1 MRSRLGLSILRW
13 LSMAL
18 IVLALVFTVF
28 ELVRYSRIRSSFP
41 PGMKIAGVPVGGL
54 DQQKAAERLVQ
65 AYGVP
70 VELHYGEAIIQVKP
84 QVVGFE
90 LKLDEMLAA
99 ADLQRITQPF
109 WSAFW
114 DYLWNQLPAPKP
126 VPLSANLSEDRL
138 RTYLQNEIAVRYDQ
152 PPEASIPLPGTTSFE
167 SGNPGTVLD
176 MDRAVVLIEDALR
189 SPNARV
195 VNLTYNQV
203 KPPRPSLTN
212 LEVLLKQVIDVSGF
226 DGVVE
231 MYMLDI
237 NTREEL
243 SFAYQN
249 GEDLQPG
256 IAFTAAS
263 TMKIPIMTSVFRRV
277 SEPTPQEVL
286 DQMALM
292 IEQSENG
299 PADRLMQNVLDLN
312 LGPLQVTE
320 DMQSIGLENTFIAGY
335 FYPGAPLLQR
345 FTTPA
350 NQRVDVN
357 TGPDEYNQTTP
368 AEMGMLMDDLY
379 QCATNGGGTLPAAFA
394 GQVSSGECQQMLDF
408 LSLNDIAVLIKAG
421 IPEGTRIAHKHGWII
436 ENDGYLHTM
445 GDSAIVYSPA
455 GDYVLVIFMHQ
466 PVQLIFDP
474 ANVLFADLSRAVY
487 NYFNLD

>member
-1 MRSRLGLSILRW
+1 
-13 LSMAL
+13 MAL
-18 IVLALVFTVF
+18 IILALLLSVF
-28 ELVRYSRIRSSFP
+28 ELVQYSRIRSSFP
-41 PGMKIAGVPVGGL
+41 PGLQIAGVPVGGL
-54 DQQKAAERLVQ
+54 DQEGAAERLVQ

-70 VELHYGEAIIQVKP
+70 VELRYGDAVIQVKP

-90 LKLDEMLAA
+90 MQLDEMLAA

-114 DYLWNQLPAPKP
+114 DYLWNQLPAPRP
-126 VPLSANLSEDRL
+126 VPLSATISEERL
-138 RTYLQNEIAVRYDQ
+138 RTYLQNEIATRYDQ
-152 PPEASIPLPGTTSFE
+152 PPQASIPLPGTTSFQ

-195 VNLTYNQV
+195 VSLTYSQV
-203 KPPRPSLTN
+203 KPLRPSLTN
-212 LEVLLKQVIDVSGF
+212 LEVLLKQIVDVSGF
-226 DGVVE
+226 DGLVE
-231 MYMLDI
+231 MYMLDLK
-237 NTREEL
+237 TREEL
-243 SFAYQN
+243 NFAYQN
-249 GEDLQPG
+249 GEDLAPG

-263 TMKIPIMTSVFRRV
+263 TMKIPIMTSTFRRV
-277 SEPTPQEVL
+277 SEPTPQTVL
-286 DQMALM
+286 DLMALM

-299 PADRLMQNVLDLN
+299 PADSLMQNVLDLN

-320 DMQSIGLENTFIAGY
+320 DMQAIGLSNTFIAGY

-345 FTTPA
+345 FATPA
-350 NQRVDVN
+350 NSRTDVN
-357 TGPDEYNQTTP
+357 TGPDVYNQTTP
-368 AEMGMLMDDLY
+368 ADMGMLMDDLY
-379 QCATNGGGTLPAAFA
+379 QCATNGGGTLAAAYA
-394 GQVSSGECQQMLDF
+394 GQVSQAECQQMLDF

-445 GDSAIVYSPA
+445 GNAAIVYSPA

-487 NYFNLD
+487 NYYNLE

>member
-1 MRSRLGLSILRW
+1 M
-13 LSMAL
+13 
-18 IVLALVFTVF
+18 
-28 ELVRYSRIRSSFP
+28 
-41 PGMKIAGVPVGGL
+41 PVGGL
-54 DQQKAAERLVQ
+54 NQESAAERLVQ

-70 VELHYGEAIIQVKP
+70 VELRYGDAVIQVKP

-114 DYLWNQLPAPKP
+114 DYLWNQLLTPKS
-126 VPLSANLSEDRL
+126 VPLSATISEERL
-138 RTYLQNEIAVRYDQ
+138 RTYLKNEIAVRYDQ
-152 PPEASIPLPGTTSFE
+152 PPEASIPLPGTTSFQ

-195 VNLTYNQV
+195 VNLTYSQV
-203 KPPRPSLTN
+203 KPPRPSLVN
-212 LEVLLKQVIDVSGF
+212 LEVLLKQIVDVSGF

-231 MYMLDI
+231 MYMLDLK
-237 NTREEL
+237 TREEMN
-243 SFAYQN
+243 FAYRN
-249 GEDLQPG
+249 GEDLAPG

-263 TMKIPIMTSVFRRV
+263 TMKIPIMTSTFRRV
-277 SEPTPQEVL
+277 SEPTPQTVL

-320 DMQSIGLENTFIAGY
+320 DMQAIGLANTFIAGY

-350 NQRVDVN
+350 NSRTDVN
-357 TGPDEYNQTTP
+357 TEPDVYNQTTP
-368 AEMGMLMDDLY
+368 ADLGMLMDDLY
-379 QCATNGGGTLPAAFA
+379 QCANNGGGTLTAAYA
-394 GQVSSGECQQMLDF
+394 GQVSQAECQQMLDF

-445 GDSAIVYSPA
+445 GNAAIVYSPA
-455 GDYVLVIFMHQ
+455 GDYVLVIFMYQ
-466 PVQLIFDP
+466 PVQLVFDP
-474 ANVLFADLSRAVY
+474 ANVLFANLSRAVY
-487 NYFNLD
+487 NYYNLE

>member
-1 MRSRLGLSILRW
+1 MRGRLGLLILRW

-18 IVLALVFTVF
+18 ILMALVLTVF
-28 ELVRYSRIRSSFP
+28 ELVQYSRIRSSFP
-41 PGMKIAGVPVGGL
+41 PGMRIAGVPVGGL
-54 DQQKAAERLVQ
+54 NQESAAERLVQ

-70 VELHYGEAIIQVKP
+70 VELRYGDAVIQVKP

-114 DYLWNQLPAPKP
+114 DYLWNQLPTPKS
-126 VPLSANLSEDRL
+126 VPLSATISEERL
-138 RTYLQNEIAVRYDQ
+138 RTYLKNEIAVRYDQ
-152 PPEASIPLPGTTSFE
+152 PPEASIPLPGTTSFQ

-195 VNLTYNQV
+195 VNLTYSQV
-203 KPPRPSLTN
+203 KPPRPSLVN
-212 LEVLLKQVIDVSGF
+212 LEVLLKQIVDVSGF

-231 MYMLDI
+231 MYMLDLK
-237 NTREEL
+237 TREEMN
-243 SFAYQN
+243 FAYRN
-249 GEDLQPG
+249 GEDLAPG

-263 TMKIPIMTSVFRRV
+263 TMKIPIMTSTFRRV
-277 SEPTPQEVL
+277 SEPTPQTVL

-320 DMQSIGLENTFIAGY
+320 DMQAIGLANTFIAGY

-350 NQRVDVN
+350 NSRTDVN
-357 TGPDEYNQTTP
+357 TEPDVYNQTTP
-368 AEMGMLMDDLY
+368 ADLGMLMDDLY
-379 QCATNGGGTLPAAFA
+379 QCANNGGGTLTAAYA
-394 GQVSSGECQQMLDF
+394 GQVSQAECQQMLDF

-445 GDSAIVYSPA
+445 GNAAIVYSPA
-455 GDYVLVIFMHQ
+455 GDYVLVIFMYQ
-466 PVQLIFDP
+466 PVQLVFDP
-474 ANVLFADLSRAVY
+474 ANVLFANLSRAVY
-487 NYFNLD
+487 NYYNLE

>member
-1 MRSRLGLSILRW
+1 
-13 LSMAL
+13 MAL
-18 IVLALVFTVF
+18 ILMALVLTVF
-28 ELVRYSRIRSSFP
+28 ELVQYSRIRSSFP
-41 PGMKIAGVPVGGL
+41 PGMRIAGVPVGGL
-54 DQQKAAERLVQ
+54 NQESAAERLVQ

-70 VELHYGEAIIQVKP
+70 VELRYGDAVIQVKP

-114 DYLWNQLPAPKP
+114 DYLWNQLPTPKS
-126 VPLSANLSEDRL
+126 VPLSATISEERL
-138 RTYLQNEIAVRYDQ
+138 RTYLKNEIAVRYDQ
-152 PPEASIPLPGTTSFE
+152 PPEASIPLPGTTSFQ

-195 VNLTYNQV
+195 VNLTYSQV
-203 KPPRPSLTN
+203 KPPRPSLVN
-212 LEVLLKQVIDVSGF
+212 LEVLLKQIVDVSGF

-231 MYMLDI
+231 MYMLDLK
-237 NTREEL
+237 TREEMN
-243 SFAYQN
+243 FAYRN
-249 GEDLQPG
+249 GEDLAPG

-263 TMKIPIMTSVFRRV
+263 TMKIPIMTSTFRRV
-277 SEPTPQEVL
+277 SEPTPQTVL

-320 DMQSIGLENTFIAGY
+320 DMQAIGLANTFIAGY

-350 NQRVDVN
+350 NSRTDVN
-357 TGPDEYNQTTP
+357 TEPDVYNQTTP
-368 AEMGMLMDDLY
+368 ADLGMLMDDLY
-379 QCATNGGGTLPAAFA
+379 QCANNGGGTLTAAYA
-394 GQVSSGECQQMLDF
+394 GQVSQAECQQMLDF

-445 GDSAIVYSPA
+445 GNAAIVYSPA
-455 GDYVLVIFMHQ
+455 GDYVLVIFMYQ
-466 PVQLIFDP
+466 PVQLVFDP
-474 ANVLFADLSRAVY
+474 ANVLFANLSRAVY
-487 NYFNLD
+487 NYYNLE

>member
-1 MRSRLGLSILRW
+1 VRSRLGLSILRW

-320 DMQSIGLENTFIAGY
+320 DLQSIGLENTFIAGY

>member
-1 MRSRLGLSILRW
+1 
-13 LSMAL
+13 MAL
-18 IVLALVFTVF
+18 IILALLLSVF
-28 ELVRYSRIRSSFP
+28 ELVQYSRIRSSFP
-41 PGMKIAGVPVGGL
+41 PGMQIAGVPVGGL
-54 DQQKAAERLVQ
+54 DQEGAAERLVQ

-70 VELHYGEAIIQVKP
+70 VELRYGDAVIQVKP

-90 LKLDEMLAA
+90 LQLDEMLAA

-114 DYLWNQLPAPKP
+114 DYLWNQLPAPRP
-126 VPLSANLSEDRL
+126 VPLSATISEERL
-138 RTYLQNEIAVRYDQ
+138 RTYLQNEIATRYDQ
-152 PPEASIPLPGTTSFE
+152 PPQASIPLPGTTSFQ

-195 VNLTYNQV
+195 VSLTYSQV
-203 KPPRPSLTN
+203 KPLRPSLTN
-212 LEVLLKQVIDVSGF
+212 LEVLLKQIVDVSGF
-226 DGVVE
+226 DGLVE
-231 MYMLDI
+231 MYMLDLK
-237 NTREEL
+237 TREEL
-243 SFAYQN
+243 NFAYQN
-249 GEDLQPG
+249 GEDLDPG

-263 TMKIPIMTSVFRRV
+263 TMKIPIMTSTFRRV
-277 SEPTPQEVL
+277 SEPTPQTVL
-286 DQMALM
+286 DLMALM

-299 PADRLMQNVLDLN
+299 PADSLMQNVLDLN

-320 DMQSIGLENTFIAGY
+320 DMQAIGLSNTFIAGY

-345 FTTPA
+345 FATPA
-350 NQRVDVN
+350 NSRTDVN
-357 TGPDEYNQTTP
+357 TGPDVYNQTTP
-368 AEMGMLMDDLY
+368 ADMGMLMDDLY
-379 QCATNGGGTLPAAFA
+379 QCATNGGGTLAAAYA
-394 GQVSSGECQQMLDF
+394 GQVSQAECQQMLDF

-445 GDSAIVYSPA
+445 GNAAIVYSPA

-487 NYFNLD
+487 NYYNLE

>member
-1 MRSRLGLSILRW
+1 
-13 LSMAL
+13 MAL
-18 IVLALVFTVF
+18 ILMALVLTVF
-28 ELVRYSRIRSSFP
+28 ELVQYSRIRSSFP
-41 PGMKIAGVPVGGL
+41 PGMRIAGVPVGGL
-54 DQQKAAERLVQ
+54 NQESAAERLVQ

-70 VELHYGEAIIQVKP
+70 VELRYGDAVIQVKP

-114 DYLWNQLPAPKP
+114 DYLWNQLPTPKS
-126 VPLSANLSEDRL
+126 VPLSATISEERL
-138 RTYLQNEIAVRYDQ
+138 RTYLKNEIAVRYDQ
-152 PPEASIPLPGTTSFE
+152 PPEASIPLPGTTSFQ

-195 VNLTYNQV
+195 VNLTYSQV
-203 KPPRPSLTN
+203 KPPRPSLVN
-212 LEVLLKQVIDVSGF
+212 LEVLLKQIVDVSGF

-231 MYMLDI
+231 MYMLDLK
-237 NTREEL
+237 TREEMN
-243 SFAYQN
+243 FAYRN
-249 GEDLQPG
+249 GEDLAPG

-263 TMKIPIMTSVFRRV
+263 TMKIPIMTSTFRRV
-277 SEPTPQEVL
+277 SEPTPQTVL

-320 DMQSIGLENTFIAGY
+320 DMQAIGLANTFIAGY

-350 NQRVDVN
+350 NSRTDVN
-357 TGPDEYNQTTP
+357 TGPDVYNQTTP
-368 AEMGMLMDDLY
+368 ADLGMLMDDLY
-379 QCATNGGGTLPAAFA
+379 QCANNGGGTLTAAYA
-394 GQVSSGECQQMLDF
+394 GQVSQAECQQMLDF

-445 GDSAIVYSPA
+445 GNAAIVYSPA
-455 GDYVLVIFMHQ
+455 GDYVLVIFMYQ
-466 PVQLIFDP
+466 PVQLVFDP
-474 ANVLFADLSRAVY
+474 ANVLFANLSRAVY
-487 NYFNLD
+487 NYYNLE

>member
-320 DMQSIGLENTFIAGY
+320 DLQSIGLENTFIAGY

>member
-1 MRSRLGLSILRW
+1 
-13 LSMAL
+13 MAL
-18 IVLALVFTVF
+18 ILMALVLSVF
-28 ELVRYSRIRSSFP
+28 ELVQYSRIRSSFP
-41 PGMKIAGVPVGGL
+41 PGMRIAGVPVGGL
-54 DQQKAAERLVQ
+54 NQESAAERLVQ

-70 VELHYGEAIIQVKP
+70 VELRYGDAVIQVKP

-114 DYLWNQLPAPKP
+114 DYLWNQLPSPRP
-126 VPLSANLSEDRL
+126 VPLSATISEERL
-138 RTYLQNEIAVRYDQ
+138 RTYLKNEIAVRYDQ
-152 PPEASIPLPGTTSFE
+152 PPEASIPLPGTTSFQ

-195 VNLTYNQV
+195 VNLTYSQV
-203 KPPRPSLTN
+203 KPPRPSLVN
-212 LEVLLKQVIDVSGF
+212 LEVLLKQIMDVSGF

-231 MYMLDI
+231 MYMLDLK
-237 NTREEL
+237 TREEL
-243 SFAYQN
+243 NFAYRN
-249 GEDLQPG
+249 GQDLPPG

-263 TMKIPIMTSVFRRV
+263 TMKIPIMTSTFRRV
-277 SEPTPQEVL
+277 SEPTPQTVL

-320 DMQSIGLENTFIAGY
+320 DLQAIGLANTFIAGY

-345 FTTPA
+345 FSTPA
-350 NQRVDVN
+350 NSRTDVN
-357 TGPDEYNQTTP
+357 TGPDVYNQTTP
-368 AEMGMLMDDLY
+368 ADLGMLMDDLY
-379 QCATNGGGTLPAAFA
+379 QCANNGGGTLTAAYA
-394 GQVSSGECQQMLDF
+394 GQVSQAECQQMLDF

-445 GDSAIVYSPA
+445 GNAAIVYSPA
-455 GDYVLVIFMHQ
+455 GDYVLVIFMYQ

-474 ANVLFADLSRAVY
+474 ANVLFANLSRAVY
-487 NYFNLD
+487 NYYNLE

>member
-1 MRSRLGLSILRW
+1 
-13 LSMAL
+13 MAL
-18 IVLALVFTVF
+18 ILMALVLTVF
-28 ELVRYSRIRSSFP
+28 ELVQYSRIRSSFP
-41 PGMKIAGVPVGGL
+41 PGMRIAGVPVGGL
-54 DQQKAAERLVQ
+54 NQESAAERLVQ

-70 VELHYGEAIIQVKP
+70 VELRYGDAVIQVKP

-114 DYLWNQLPAPKP
+114 DYLWNQLLTPKS
-126 VPLSANLSEDRL
+126 VPLSATISEERL
-138 RTYLQNEIAVRYDQ
+138 RTYLKNEIAVRYDQ
-152 PPEASIPLPGTTSFE
+152 PPEASIPLPGTTSFQ

-195 VNLTYNQV
+195 VNLTYSQV
-203 KPPRPSLTN
+203 KPPRPSLVN
-212 LEVLLKQVIDVSGF
+212 LEVLLKQIVDVSGF

-231 MYMLDI
+231 MYMLDLK
-237 NTREEL
+237 TREEMN
-243 SFAYQN
+243 FAYRN
-249 GEDLQPG
+249 GEDLAPG

-263 TMKIPIMTSVFRRV
+263 TMKIPIMTSTFRRV
-277 SEPTPQEVL
+277 SEPTPQTVL

-320 DMQSIGLENTFIAGY
+320 DMQAIGLANTFIAGY

-350 NQRVDVN
+350 NSRTDVN
-357 TGPDEYNQTTP
+357 TEPDVYNQTTP
-368 AEMGMLMDDLY
+368 ADLGMLMDDLY
-379 QCATNGGGTLPAAFA
+379 QCANNGGGTLTAAYA
-394 GQVSSGECQQMLDF
+394 GQVSQAECQQMLDF

-445 GDSAIVYSPA
+445 GNAAIVYSPA
-455 GDYVLVIFMHQ
+455 GDYVLVIFMYQ
-466 PVQLIFDP
+466 PVQLVFDP
-474 ANVLFADLSRAVY
+474 ANVLFANLSRAVY
-487 NYFNLD
+487 NYYNLE